1 MTEIT
6 VSDGR
11 VCIVKA
17 TEVTSVKD
25 GLEAMKNALSDFATS
40 DKIQESNLDTFLFV
54 DLSGFNIINSSLIGI
69 FGSLIMDDK
78 INLLALCGIQPSV
91 ENILKRFGVIS
102 DDSGSKDFAT
112 YKMRENLGKVVIFDS
127 IDQGL
132 VYLNPA

>member
-25 GLEAMKNALSDFATS
+25 GLEAMKNALSDFSTS
-40 DKIQESNLDTFLFV
+40 AKIQESNLDTFLFV

-91 ENILKRFGVIS
+91 EDILKRFGVIT
-102 DDSGSKDFAT
+102 DDGAGKDFAT
-112 YKMRENLGKVVIFDS
+112 HKMRENLGKVVTFDS
-127 IDQGL
+127 VEQGL

>member
-112 YKMRENLGKVVIFDS
+112 YKMRKNLGKVVIFDS